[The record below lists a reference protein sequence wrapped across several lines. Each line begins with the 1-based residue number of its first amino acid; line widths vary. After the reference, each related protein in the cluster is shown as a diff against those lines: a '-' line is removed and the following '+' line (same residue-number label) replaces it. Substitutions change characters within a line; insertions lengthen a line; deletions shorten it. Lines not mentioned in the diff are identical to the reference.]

1 VLLIKEFSNLC
12 IFTQSLLESSKERGY
27 SFILS
32 YGVSAKN
39 DNRNIKIFVSTMISI
54 KRVTDYAELQ
64 GIQTLQQANLKRNL
78 SEQEAE
84 SQGFVT
90 AEYSMDFLETL
101 HRACPSIIA
110 KDWETIA
117 GYALVAVKSVRHQHE
132 LLSDL
137 FNSID
142 KIVYNG
148 RLLENT
154 NYVIVGQ
161 LCVARDYRGLGLV
174 QKMYDYYRSSLAEEF
189 DYCIT
194 DVAKGNIRSLK
205 AHEKSGF
212 RIIDTL
218 EYGGLSWDIILWD
231 WKKG

>member
-1 VLLIKEFSNLC
+1 
-12 IFTQSLLESSKERGY
+12 
-27 SFILS
+27 
-32 YGVSAKN
+32 
-39 DNRNIKIFVSTMISI
+39 MISI
-54 KRVTDYAELQ
+54 KRVTDFSELQ
-64 GIQTLQQANLKRNL
+64 GIKALQQDNLKKNL

-110 KDWETIA
+110 KDKETVA
-117 GYALVAVKSVRHQHE
+117 GYALVAVKSVRHHHE

-137 FNSID
+137 FNTVN
-142 KIVYNG
+142 KIVFKG

-154 NYVIVGQ
+154 KYVIVGQ

-174 QKMYDYYRSSLAEEF
+174 KKMYDYYKTSLEEEF
-189 DYCIT
+189 DYCLT

-218 EYGGLSWDIILWD
+218 EYGGLKWDIVLWD
-231 WKKG
+231 WKN